1 MTPLRAESLGHRLP
15 PGQGFGDVSG
25 MVDALV
31 AKGVSPEVVAV
42 EVISDELVR
51 RGLEVAAT
59 VAYTAAREV
68 LERA

>member
-1 MTPLRAESLGHRLP
+1 
-15 PGQGFGDVSG
+15 
-25 MVDALV
+25 V
-31 AKGVSPEVVAV
+31 AKGVTPEVVAV

-59 VAYTAAREV
+59 VTYTAAREV